1 MDPTTVGHCRMQ
13 HRLLPWPRLRGGGM
27 EEPQC
32 LLVTLLLPCWR
43 SRFCEAQLKL
53 PCSPLK
59 CVQSDKSLSHMPTKY
74 SHVVRSGISLFFP
87 SESWEHSSRLSSAFP
102 CFFKCMSAFVILN
115 AALLF
120 SGHSRHFVS
129 LPLQSLGHHPVE
141 SLHISL
147 TTWTHEMSFLLNL
160 MIKSETGDIWFLWDS
175 LLLC

>member
-1 MDPTTVGHCRMQ
+1 
-13 HRLLPWPRLRGGGM
+13 
-27 EEPQC
+27 
-32 LLVTLLLPCWR
+32 
-43 SRFCEAQLKL
+43 
-53 PCSPLK
+53 
-59 CVQSDKSLSHMPTKY
+59 
-74 SHVVRSGISLFFP
+74 
-87 SESWEHSSRLSSAFP
+87 
-102 CFFKCMSAFVILN
+102 MSAFVILN